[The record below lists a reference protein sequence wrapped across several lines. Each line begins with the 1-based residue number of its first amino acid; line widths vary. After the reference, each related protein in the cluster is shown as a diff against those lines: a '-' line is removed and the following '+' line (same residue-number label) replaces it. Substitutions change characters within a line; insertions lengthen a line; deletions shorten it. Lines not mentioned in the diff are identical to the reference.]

1 MVDWR
6 TYRHSIIDSILK
18 PFAKIGISPNA
29 ISGFSLFVSVF
40 VSLLFRSN
48 LLLSG
53 IVALFVVIFLDAVDG
68 FLARKKHLESFDG
81 LTVDVS
87 CDRLSEFIIF
97 YPSFLWLALAAANCY
112 VTVWRLKN
120 EKIPILP
127 LRQLFLVVA
136 ILVFLKLI

>member
-6 TYRHSIIDSILK
+6 AYRHHITDSVLK

-29 ISGFSLFVSVF
+29 ISGFSLFLSVF
-40 VSLLFRSN
+40 VSLLFRSE
-48 LLLSG
+48 LLLFG
-53 IVALFVVIFLDAVDG
+53 IIALFIVIFLDALDG

-87 CDRLSEFIIF
+87 CDRLSEFVIF
-97 YPSFLWLALAAANCY
+97 YPGSLWLALAAVNCY

-127 LRQLFLVVA
+127 LRQLFLVVT
-136 ILVFLKLI
+136 ILVFFKPI